1 MKLIIARMYGKYET
15 EVVEDEG
22 MEQEDLL
29 LAGPVGE
36 RLVLRFRVAG

>member
-1 MKLIIARMYGKYET
+1 MKLIIMMIYEKYRT

-22 MEQEDLL
+22 MEQEDLF

-36 RLVLRFRVAG
+36 RLVLSFQVVG